1 MERTYALEILTPER
15 QFFSGQ
21 VQALTIPAPDGALT
35 VLAGHAPLIVPLV
48 VGVLRIKQDDV
59 WQEAFTSEGFMEVR
73 SSSVLVFT
81 QACEWPQ
88 EIDARRA
95 QAAEQ
100 RAAERLR
107 QKGIEIAHMDLV
119 SPMLGLETAITG
131 VAELLRASQAALA
144 LRKEREAV

>member
-107 QKGIEIAHMDLV
+107 QKRSKSEYKQSKI
-119 SPMLGLETAITG
+119 
-131 VAELLRASQAALA
+131 ALA
-144 LRKEREAV
+144 RAMARLRVSQTRARYH